1 MKWLTEGNLEELKKS
16 VIKEGWY
23 VEDLLR
29 ITTEAFKERN
39 NELAK
44 QIEDEYWEVYDE
56 YLSIL
61 NSSQII
67 VATCNPSGY
76 DLRFIF
82 GSVLIS
88 KILLDISTRLKDIAS
103 DINLLIREPELNQ
116 SIMLPEMF
124 SFAQKMLRKAL
135 RIYVD
140 QNLEG
145 ASGVCSQDATMDGM
159 FTKFNDDII
168 RIIQDNPRLVRRGLL
183 LMDISKALEEI
194 SDFSVQIIEV
204 TFYVLK
210 GTYHTCFN
218 DNLQPFSLELFRISN
233 VDR

>member
-1 MKWLTEGNLEELKKS
+1 MKWLAKVNLEELKKLI
-16 VIKEGWY
+16 IKEGWY

-29 ITTEAFKERN
+29 VTTEAFKERN
-39 NELAK
+39 SELAK
-44 QIEDEYWEVYDE
+44 QVEQDYWEVYDE
-56 YLSIL
+56 YLAII
-61 NSSQII
+61 NSSQIV
-67 VATCNPSGY
+67 VATCSPSGY

-88 KILLDISTRLKDIAS
+88 KILLDISTRLKDIAV
-103 DINLLIREPELNQ
+103 DINLLVKEPEINQ

-124 SFAQKMLRKAL
+124 SFAQRMLRRAL

-159 FTKFNDDII
+159 FSKFNDDII
-168 RIIQDNPRLVRRGLL
+168 RIIQDNPRLVKRGLL

-204 TFYVLK
+204 TFYVVTGKYL
-210 GTYHTCFN
+210 TCFN
-218 DNLQPFSLELFRISN
+218 DSLQPFSLEAFKMMN
-233 VDR
+233 MKG